1 MQSPLNETQ
10 GKILEFLKER
20 SGNGVPPTVREICQA
35 VGLRSTSSVQ
45 ANLNALEEKGYIMRD
60 PMHKR
65 SIRIVGQAENV
76 RHVPLLG
83 VVTAGLPILAVEIVE
98 CYLPFT
104 GGHISGNKDMF
115 ALRVRG
121 ESMINAG
128 IFDGDIL
135 YVERTPVARNGDI
148 VVALIED
155 EATVKTFYKENGHFR
170 LQPENDAFEPIIVN
184 ELVILGKVVALTR
197 YF

>member
-1 MQSPLNETQ
+1 MEKLTENQSRIFEY
-10 GKILEFLKER
+10 LKER
-20 SGNGVPPTVREICQA
+20 LGSGIVPTVREICQA
-35 VGLRSTSSVQ
+35 VGLSSTSSVQ
-45 ANLNALEEKGYIMRD
+45 LNLNALEEKGYITRD
-60 PMHKR
+60 PLLKR
-65 SIRIVGQAENV
+65 SIRIVGQADNV

-83 VVTAGLPILAVEIVE
+83 VVTAGIPILAVEQIE
-98 CYLPFT
+98 SYIPY
-104 GGHISGNKDMF
+104 SGRTSSDKEMF

-121 ESMINAG
+121 ESMLGAG
-128 IFDGDIL
+128 ILDGDIL
-135 YVERTPVARNGDI
+135 FAEKTPTARNGDI

-184 ELVILGKVVALTR
+184 ELVILGKVVGLTR

>member
-1 MQSPLNETQ
+1 MSYDLTDNQQ
-10 GKILEFLKER
+10 AILEFLKER
-20 SGNGVPPTVREICQA
+20 SGGGVPPTVREICQA

-45 ANLNALEEKGYIMRD
+45 ANLLALEEKGYIMRD

-65 SIRIVGQAENV
+65 SIRIVGQSENV

-83 VVTAGLPILAVEIVE
+83 VVTAGLPILATEQIE
-98 CYLPFT
+98 CYIPFN
-104 GGHISGNKDMF
+104 GSHISSDKVMF

-135 YVERTPVARNGDI
+135 YVEKTPVARNGDI
-148 VVALIED
+148 VVAL
-155 EATVKTFYKENGHFR
+155 ASLNNSNFVFGLNAGKHRNVFKRFVKLF
-170 LQPENDAFEPIIVN
+170 
-184 ELVILGKVVALTR
+184 VVKFIKFSAR
-197 YF
+197 YCFIAI